1 MLKDVLNSL
10 DENFFRFLPAVY
22 VAAKERN
29 IDPLPLLTSLEYA
42 REVATGTQALLR
54 LLRNNENLSAYEDS
68 EPPLSHASKDQLLA
82 LSIASLNLLNERI
95 EAVADHYAEIVGRE

>member
-1 MLKDVLNSL
+1 MPENVHNPL
-10 DENFFRFLPAVY
+10 DKNFLRFLPKVYQAANAKAV
-22 VAAKERN
+22 
-29 IDPLPLLTSLEYA
+29 DPIPLLHSLEYA

-54 LLRNNENLSAYEDS
+54 LLRNNENLKTYEDA
-68 EPPLSHASKDQLLA
+68 EPPLSHASTDQLLA